1 VWLNPVKVIIV
12 GPSFVGGGSEKA
24 RMLSSFLQSIGHQ
37 VEIINLPGQTIVDR
51 AWYYYQRVRARLDD
65 HEERHMKKT
74 ADFIE
79 KRVKKIGCDALI
91 CIETQFSYV
100 LARNLSC
107 LKIFSCESLSAD
119 ELYFSNGFIDLK
131 RFRNLRK
138 MELEI
143 IMNSDYVLFP
153 WETTENYVRKHIWQG
168 NNLVTIRHGCNPS
181 KIRATHFFPPSIVSL
196 GSLGFYWSNRE
207 LLSYLTHLSPYLI
220 DVYGHYKPPSKLAIN
235 FKGFASSMDV
245 LSNYQFGLNTLSKD
259 IFRQNH
265 FSSRVLTYLSYG
277 LPVLSPD
284 WMKFS
289 HSLKGVLP
297 YNENNFLEII
307 EEYSD
312 FEKWIKLSDD
322 AYRQSSELDW
332 HQVLKPLQRIIPPS

>member
-1 VWLNPVKVIIV
+1 MI
-12 GPSFVGGGSEKA
+12 A
-24 RMLSSFLQSIGHQ
+24 
-37 VEIINLPGQTIVDR
+37 DR
-51 AWYYYQRVRARLDD
+51 AWYYYQRALAGLGG

-74 ADFIE
+74 ADFLE

-91 CIETQFSYV
+91 CVETLFSYV
-100 LARNLSC
+100 LTRDLNC
-107 LKIFSCESLSAD
+107 LKIFSCESLVAD
-119 ELYFSNGFIDLK
+119 ESYFSKDSNDLE

-153 WETTENYVRKHIWQG
+153 WETTENYVRNYLWHG
-168 NNLVTIRHGCNPS
+168 NNLITIRHGCNPN
-181 KIRATHFFPPSIVSL
+181 KTRATYFFPPSIISL
-196 GSLGFYWSNRE
+196 GSVGFYWSNRE
-207 LLSYLTHLSPYLI
+207 LLSYLTRLSPYHI
-220 DVYGHYKPPSKLAIN
+220 DVYGHYKPPRKLGIN
-235 FKGFASSMDV
+235 FKGFAPSMNV
-245 LSNYQFGLNTLSKD
+245 LANYQFGLNTISKD

-289 HSLKGVLP
+289 HDLKGVLP
-297 YNENNFLEII
+297 YNEDNFLKVI

-312 FEKWIKLSDD
+312 FEKWTKMSDA
-322 AYRQSSELDW
+322 AYQQALELDW
-332 HQVLKPLQRIIPPS
+332 HEVLKPLQRIIASG